1 MNMHNLKDLKKLKK
15 RNENLVKDVKD
26 IIQVALD
33 NGNYEDQE
41 INDKFI
47 DKYLL
52 DELNNGLI
60 NTDKEFLDWKIYKLK
75 YLTVMSLELKN
86 H

>member
-1 MNMHNLKDLKKLKK
+1 MYNLKGLTNLKK
-15 RNENLVKDVKD
+15 RNKNLVKDVKD

-47 DKYLL
+47 DKYML

-60 NTDKEFLDWKIYKLK
+60 STDKEFLD
-75 YLTVMSLELKN
+75 
-86 H
+86 